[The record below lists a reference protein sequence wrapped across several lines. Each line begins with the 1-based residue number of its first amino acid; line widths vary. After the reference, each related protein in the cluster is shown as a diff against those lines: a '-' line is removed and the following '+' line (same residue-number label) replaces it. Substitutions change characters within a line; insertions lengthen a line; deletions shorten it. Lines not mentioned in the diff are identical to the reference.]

1 MTDEQQYYEDD
12 FADEAEYQE
21 YLEEVAEAQEESQ
34 PVAQPNAVQKSGGPN
49 WFFRISLGILGV
61 LILAIIVGVIAYNEV
76 KSDRS
81 KPLDIK
87 PYPGMERQLDE
98 EITDG
103 VGHQYYQGFY
113 EGLTPDRLADI
124 EKHYRD
130 QMDSCVR
137 LWQFDPEQFHTIVCD
152 KDRSH
157 NVLGFTQFARLRIQ
171 PERDGNGDLTGWVT
185 VDIDLQWES

>member
-1 MTDEQQYYEDD
+1 MTDNMQHYDDEPEAYEEE
-12 FADEAEYQE
+12 ADYIETYAEEDEPQPQAT
-21 YLEEVAEAQEESQ
+21 VAES
-34 PVAQPNAVQKSGGPN
+34 KGGPN

-61 LILAIIVGVIAYNEV
+61 IVLAIIVAFIAYNEV

-87 PYPGMERQLDE
+87 PYPGMEKKVDDRLA
-98 EITDG
+98 DG
-103 VGHQYYQGFY
+103 IGHQYYQGFY
-113 EGLTPDRLADI
+113 AGLTPDRMAEI
-124 EKHYRD
+124 EKHYRR

-137 LWQFDPEQFHTIVCD
+137 LYQYDPNQFHTIVCD

-157 NVLGFTQFARLRIQ
+157 NLLGFTQFARIRIQ

-185 VDIDLQWES
+185 VDIDQQWED

>member
-12 FADEAEYQE
+12 FADESEYQE
-21 YLEEVAEAQEESQ
+21 YLEEAQQ
-34 PVAQPNAVQKSGGPN
+34 PVSDSRRLAASDADEKVGGPN
-49 WFFRISLGILGV
+49 WFFRIALGILGV
-61 LILAIIVGVIAYNEV
+61 LVLSIIVAFIAYNEV

-87 PYPGMERQLDE
+87 PYPGMEIQIDE
-98 EITDG
+98 QITGG

-185 VDIDLQWES
+185 IDVDLQWEN